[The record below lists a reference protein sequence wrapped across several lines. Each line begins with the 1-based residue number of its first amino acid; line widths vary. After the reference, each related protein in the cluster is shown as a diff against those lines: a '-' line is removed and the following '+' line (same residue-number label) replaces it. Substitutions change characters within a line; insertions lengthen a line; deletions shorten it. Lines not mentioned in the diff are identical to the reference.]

1 MPRRLLRYYAVN
13 AQLERLSEP
22 CCSFSWRLAKA
33 HSRAALRL
41 VVPMLDKYLDKQG
54 NPYEAPASEVDK
66 EVTSS
71 AEWCEFTRRCAKKI
85 HYRWL
90 LAGFVTWGIYRFV
103 NAVATGIHE
112 DWYEDVLSEVASL
125 VFWFV
130 LGALG
135 MFVVSRVVAIIE
147 FKTST
152 VAKFVNESSKGKW
165 ILDRPLV
172 VAVIAAFL
180 VCVVDC
186 CLELFNELLDGALT
200 WLSLGYRNILVSM
213 LITALVVY
221 PIFRATCRSHY
232 KLLQQMSSRL

>member
-1 MPRRLLRYYAVN
+1 
-13 AQLERLSEP
+13 
-22 CCSFSWRLAKA
+22 
-33 HSRAALRL
+33 
-41 VVPMLDKYLDKQG
+41 MLDNDRDKQG
-54 NPYEAPASEVDK
+54 NPYAAPASEVDK

-103 NAVATGIHE
+103 HAVATAIHE
-112 DWYEDVLSEVASL
+112 YRYEDVLFELASL
-125 VFWFV
+125 IFWIV
-130 LGALG
+130 LGSLG
-135 MFVVSRVVAIIE
+135 MFVVSRVVAVIE

-180 VCVVDC
+180 TCVVDC
-186 CLELFNELLDGALT
+186 CLELFNELLNGSLT
-200 WLSLGYRNILVSM
+200 WLSLGYSNIFVSM

-221 PIFRATCRSHY
+221 PIFRAMCRSHNEIL
-232 KLLQQMSSRL
+232 KQMGSRL